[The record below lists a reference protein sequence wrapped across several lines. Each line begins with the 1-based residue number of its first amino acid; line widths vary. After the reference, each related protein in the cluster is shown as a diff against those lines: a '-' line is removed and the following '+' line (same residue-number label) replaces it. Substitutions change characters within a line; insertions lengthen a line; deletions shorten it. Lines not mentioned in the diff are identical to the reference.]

1 MASRPP
7 IDKGKPHAVPPRILI
22 ATVAICLALAAMLV
36 PRKAELVQRL
46 MEDGNLQRARAVALG
61 GNAPLPREVEVEV
74 EVKLAPTPPLDRLR
88 AVLTPSTGLPRD
100 VANVVYEVA
109 DAEACRRVVHEL
121 GGTISPSQL
130 EKVFLAM
137 GQSALAEGK
146 AALAAEIFLE
156 ARSRGFHSEALI
168 VRLVQACR
176 WSGQPQAALDA
187 LTEYQREAPLPVAL
201 AEAHLGLYRELNQ
214 PDHALDLLIKQWQE
228 QTAKGKVE
236 AETVTLTT
244 EVAAQAG
251 QIQKVLPMIR
261 EFLATLPAAQ
271 ADLSEMA
278 SGSVTPDPLWTKFV
292 KLTAQQCEWGGQPL
306 EAFRFYQK
314 LAVTGDRQ
322 ALDRMLEL
330 NLGLRRDGELL
341 EVLKAVVPIPEKP
354 ELTLKL
360 ARLLAN
366 AGEADLAD
374 QHFAAW
380 LTTHPGAIDVL
391 LERAAL
397 AEENSQQDE
406 ALAMYQLALATDG
419 KNLQIK
425 KAIASLHI
433 ARHEFEEAFDFY
445 HKLPEEDHDATTLEN
460 YALVAESLAR
470 YEALNHALV
479 ERQHRLKKPVA
490 HDYLELGR
498 SFAVIGDNA
507 GAIDTYEDGLKKI
520 PHSHIL
526 RIELA
531 NALRFENRYDEA
543 LALLA
548 RPELKRDMQA
558 MQLYI
563 EVACLKEDYL
573 SALNFLGRGF
583 EHKFAF
589 GPEVRLDLGHIYFNN
604 GYLTE
609 ADALYSS
616 VPDEPA
622 LWPLLANARFK
633 AGDFASAETYQ
644 KKYLTS
650 LQIPDS
656 SGWMFMGDIY
666 RALGRTQEAQMAYAK
681 SLRLLE
687 DKLATS
693 FIAPPAATTPTGFS
707 QSVSTK
713 IPPP

>member
-1 MASRPP
+1 M
-7 IDKGKPHAVPPRILI
+7 
-22 ATVAICLALAAMLV
+22 
-36 PRKAELVQRL
+36 
-46 MEDGNLQRARAVALG
+46 
-61 GNAPLPREVEVEV
+61 
-74 EVKLAPTPPLDRLR
+74 KLAPPTPLVRLR
-88 AVLTPSTGLPRD
+88 SVLTPSEGMPRG
-100 VANVVYEVA
+100 VANIVYEVA
-109 DAEACRRVVHEL
+109 DAEACRRLVHEL
-121 GGTISPSQL
+121 GETISRSQL

-156 ARSRGFHSEALI
+156 ARSRGLRSEALI

-187 LTEYQREAPLPVAL
+187 LTEYLQEAPLPVAL
-201 AEAHLGLYRELNQ
+201 TDAPLGLYRELNQ
-214 PDHALDLLIKQWQE
+214 PDLALDLLIKQWQE
-228 QTAKGKVE
+228 QAARGKVE
-236 AETVTLTT
+236 EATVTLTT

-251 QIQKVLPMIR
+251 QIRKVLPMIR
-261 EFLATLPAAQ
+261 DFLATLPAAQ
-271 ADLSEMA
+271 ADLSELA
-278 SGSVTPDPLWTKFV
+278 SGRVTLDPFWTKFV

-306 EAFRFYQK
+306 EAFRFYEK

-330 NLGLRRDGELL
+330 NHGLNRDGELL
-341 EVLKAVVPIPEKP
+341 EVLKAIVPIPEKP
-354 ELTLKL
+354 ELTLTL
-360 ARLLAN
+360 ARLLAD
-366 AGEADLAD
+366 AGEAELAD
-374 QHFAAW
+374 HHFAAW
-380 LTTHPGAIDVL
+380 LSTHPEDINAL

-406 ALAMYQLALATDG
+406 ALAMYQQALAMDG
-419 KNLQIK
+419 GNLQIK

-433 ARHEFEEAFDFY
+433 ARHEFEEAFAFY
-445 HKLPEEDHDATTLEN
+445 HQLPEEDHDATTLEN
-460 YALVAESLAR
+460 YALVAESLAH

-479 ERQHRLKKPVA
+479 ERQHRLKKPA
-490 HDYLELGR
+490 SRDYLELGR
-498 SFAVIGDNA
+498 SFAVIGKNA
-507 GAIDTYEDGLKKI
+507 GVIATYEDGLRKI
-520 PHSHIL
+520 PHSRIL

-531 NALRFENRYDEA
+531 NALRMEDRNDEA

-548 RPELKRDMQA
+548 LPELREDMHA

-573 SALNFLGRGF
+573 AALNFLGRGF

-633 AGDFASAETYQ
+633 AGDFASAESYQ
-644 KKYLTS
+644 KKYLAS
-650 LQIPDS
+650 LPIPDS
-656 SGWMFMGDIY
+656 SGWMLLGDIY
-666 RALGRTQEAQMAYAK
+666 QAQGRTQEAQKAYAK
-681 SLRLLE
+681 ALSLME
-687 DKLATS
+687 EKLTTS
-693 FIAPPAATTPTGFS
+693 PTTKPAETAPTEVS

-713 IPPP
+713 APPP